1 MKIDVSGTLVNV
13 RPGTNGTRA
22 GFLPRYG
29 EAIQRNFFKDRTL
42 ISRRNK
48 NAGKTCYE
56 TMYHR
61 LDATARIFI
70 TPRLSLE
77 KLLGDNKPLYFRRA
91 FADSAEF

>member
-1 MKIDVSGTLVNV
+1 MARLQLAAS
-13 RPGTNGTRA
+13 
-22 GFLPRYG
+22 
-29 EAIQRNFFKDRTL
+29 QRKVFKDRAL

-61 LDATARIFI
+61 LDAPARIFI
-70 TPRLSLE
+70 TPRLRLE

-91 FADSAEF
+91 FADRAEF